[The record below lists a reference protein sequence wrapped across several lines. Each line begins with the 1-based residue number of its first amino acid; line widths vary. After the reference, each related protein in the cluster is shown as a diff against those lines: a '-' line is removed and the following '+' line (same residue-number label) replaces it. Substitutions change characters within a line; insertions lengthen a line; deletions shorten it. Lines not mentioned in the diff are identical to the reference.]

1 MNDHKPPGG
10 NGRGPLPPIKFEA
23 LADALLGRIDSLVG
37 QWLPDGKM
45 QGNEYFVHSF
55 WRSEKTASLSICMK
69 GAKAGCWQDHGG
81 EHKGGDLLSLYAAI
95 HGMNNGA
102 AAVELARNLGL
113 EDVAGV
119 MRAKPDA
126 NQPARPAPVPAPVA
140 DNATK
145 PHRDDEGWATVAPI
159 PEHAPAATFW
169 HPYRKAEDITHTAAY
184 WINDALYGYVVR
196 FKKSDGGKET
206 LPYTW
211 CTSARDGT
219 SAWKWKTWDEPRPLY
234 FPAGKSPKGQTVVLV
249 EGERKADVLQA
260 LLDVGAPGV
269 YVVCG
274 WVGGSKAWK
283 KASWHWLAGCTV
295 MAWPDCD
302 GKREQLPKSTQE
314 SVTAQ
319 ALSQLEAIGGTIT
332 DADRALVVETALDL
346 ARNQMPLL
354 PEHKQV
360 GMVAMLGIGTM
371 LHDTQGCTVQLLPI
385 PAPGT
390 VADGWDC
397 ADAIEVDGWDFDRVL
412 SFFGQAIPLSPT
424 KAGEAEKIDGPV
436 GTGGQVI
443 AFPAPA
449 KKEKA
454 AKPEPELERD
464 GAGNFMV
471 GRYAIPGWLIHYYDR
486 INKRW
491 LASRKMVIAILE
503 NDLTLCDV
511 LAYNELSNNVQARVP
526 WPWPHSKAGNVT
538 NAVDLLLGKY
548 LTDTYGLPSIARA
561 ALQEAIQT
569 VAHTRRFHPIR
580 EYLAGL
586 EWDGKTRLGK
596 WLIQVLGERPVVWM
610 DADGN
615 EQQPTIN
622 KAMAEYLEV
631 VGRCWLLGM
640 VNRVMEPGC
649 KFDYCPVLEGAGGLR
664 KSTMVEALA
673 GAGFYS
679 DTPFEV
685 GRGKEAQEQ
694 VQGLWVYEIAEM
706 THFSKAEV
714 GAIKAFISS
723 KMDRYR
729 EAYGQTLSEFPRQC
743 VLVGTTNENTYLRD
757 RTGNRRFW
765 PIPVRNRI
773 NTEWL
778 IKYRDQLLAEAF
790 VLYQQGAVYVP
801 TQDQEDRLFKPM
813 QESRL
818 VETAVQGEL
827 LAVLTRA
834 PLPTGIGAVVNDLTD
849 FVTVA
854 QLCLALGVDAAKSSP
869 ALEAQIRGWLDHQG
883 WDKVKKQINGVRAN
897 GYMRPRNW
905 PTQEDTQEMQA
916 SVPDTPAAPA
926 QGAVPPVASDTDGYD
941 APF

>member
-1 MNDHKPPGG
+1 MAD
-10 NGRGPLPPIKFEA
+10 LPPIRFEA
-23 LADALLGRIDSLVG
+23 LNDALLGRIDALVNL
-37 QWLPDGKM
+37 WLPGGSMK
-45 QGNEYFVHSF
+45 GNEYFVHSF
-55 WRSEKTASLSICMK
+55 WRSEKTASLSVRMDGHKIGM
-69 GAKAGCWQDHGG
+69 WQDHGG
-81 EHKGGDLLSLYAAI
+81 EHKGGDLISLYAAI
-95 HGMNNGA
+95 HGMSNGA
-102 AAVELARNLGL
+102 AAVQLARELGL
-113 EDVAGV
+113 ESVAGV
-119 MRAKPDA
+119 T
-126 NQPARPAPVPAPVA
+126 PARDASGTPKPVPPAAPVA
-140 DNATK
+140 PRVKTK
-145 PHRDDEGWATVAPI
+145 EPWITVVPV
-159 PEHAPAATFW
+159 PDMAPAATFK
-169 HPYRKAEDITHTAAY
+169 HEFRKPEDIEHVATY
-184 WINDALYGYVVR
+184 SVDGALYGYVVR
-196 FKKSDGGKET
+196 FKTSDGGKET
-206 LPYTW
+206 LPHTW
-211 CTSARDGT
+211 CQSQANSTL
-219 SAWKWKTWDEPRPLY
+219 AWKWRTWAEPRPLY
-234 FPAGKSPKGQTVVLV
+234 FPGGVSPAAAREAGRTVTVVLV
-249 EGERKADVLQA
+249 EGEKKAGVLQDLLDARAPGIYLVASWAGGCKVWDKALWEWIAGSDVL
-260 LLDVGAPGV
+260 L
-269 YVVCG
+269 
-274 WVGGSKAWK
+274 
-283 KASWHWLAGCTV
+283 
-295 MAWPDCD
+295 WPDCD
-302 GKREQLPKSTQE
+302 GKREKLTNAE
-314 SVTAQ
+314 AAQ
-319 ALSQLEAIGGTIT
+319 CAG
-332 DADRALVVETALDL
+332 DDL
-346 ARNQMPLL
+346 ALQAAAASKPLL
-354 PEHKQV
+354 PAHKQV
-360 GMVAMLGIGTM
+360 GMKAMLGIGA
-371 LHDTQGCTVQLLPI
+371 LLQGTHGCKVQLLPI
-385 PAPGT
+385 PEPLE
-390 VADGWDC
+390 VEDGWDC
-397 ADAIEVDGWDFDRVL
+397 ADAILKDGWDFDRVL
-412 SFFGQAIPLSPT
+412 IFFGRAQPLP
-424 KAGEAEKIDGPV
+424 ADAEGKKNDRPV
-436 GTGGQVI
+436 GTGDNVI
-443 AFPAPA
+443 AFPA

-464 GAGNFMV
+464 ESGNYMV

-503 NDLTLCDV
+503 NDFSLCDV
-511 LAYNELSNNVQARVP
+511 LAYNELSNNVQARVV
-526 WPWPHSKAGNVT
+526 WPWPHAKAGNVT

-561 ALQEAIQT
+561 SLQEAIQT

-586 EWDGKTRLGK
+586 KWDGKTRIGK
-596 WLIQVLGERPVVWM
+596 WLIQVLGERPVEWQ
-610 DADGN
+610 DADGAT
-615 EQQPTIN
+615 QPPTIA
-622 KAMAEYLEV
+622 KAMAEYLEI

-664 KSTMVEALA
+664 KSTMVEILA
-673 GAGFYS
+673 GSGFYS

-778 IKYRDQLLAEAF
+778 TKYRDQLLAEAF
-790 VLYQQGAVYVP
+790 VLYGQGAVYVP
-801 TQDQEDRLFKPM
+801 TEDQEKRLFKPM

-834 PLPTGIGAVVNDLTD
+834 PAATGIGAVVNELTD

-869 ALEAQIRGWLDHQG
+869 ALEAQIRAWLDHQG

-897 GYMRPRNW
+897 GYVRPRNW
-905 PTQEDTQEMQA
+905 PSLDDTEVMQA
-916 SVPDTPAAPA
+916 TGQNAPGTPAPP
-926 QGAVPPVASDTDGYD
+926 GAEDADD